1 MIKHLG
7 LVMDGNRRWAKKQG
21 FLPWI
26 GHKKGIDAAK
36 KAVEFCLE
44 KQIPYLS
51 LYVFSLENF
60 KRSPEEVGFLFN
72 LLVDEGHAW
81 IDELKKQDV
90 CVRFMGD
97 RSFFP
102 AHVLPTIQEIE
113 QATAR
118 GNKLTVLL
126 LFCYGGQ
133 QEIIDGIKQIARGV
147 KQGTITE
154 DQITDQLLRSV
165 LWTGM
170 VPEPDLIIRTG
181 GRQSLS
187 NFLLYQAAYSELH
200 FLNCLWPDIQK
211 GDLEHVVSVFEQA
224 QRNFGS

>member
-26 GHKKGIDAAK
+26 GHKKGIEAAK

-60 KRSPEEVGFLFN
+60 KRSPEEVSFLFS
-72 LLVDEGHAW
+72 LLVDEGLVW
-81 IDELKKQDV
+81 IEELQKQEV
-90 CVRFMGD
+90 CVRFIGD
-97 RSFFP
+97 ASYFP
-102 AHVLPTIQEIE
+102 AHVKPTIEEIE
-113 QATAR
+113 QATKH
-118 GNKLTVLL
+118 GKKLTVLL

-133 QEIIDGIKQIARGV
+133 QEIIDGIKHIVRRV
-147 KQGTITE
+147 KEGIITE
-154 DQITDQLLRSV
+154 DHINDELLRSV
-165 LWTGM
+165 LWTSIA
-170 VPEPDLIIRTG
+170 PEPDLIIRTG
-181 GRQSLS
+181 GRHSLS

-200 FLNCLWPDIQK
+200 FLDCLWPDIQK
-211 GDLEHVVSVFEQA
+211 HDLEHVMTIFEQA